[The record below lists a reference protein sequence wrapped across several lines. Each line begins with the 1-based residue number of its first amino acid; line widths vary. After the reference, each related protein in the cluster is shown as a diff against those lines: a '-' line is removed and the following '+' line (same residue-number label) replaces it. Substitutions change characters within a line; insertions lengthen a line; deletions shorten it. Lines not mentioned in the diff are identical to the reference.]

1 MNNPSNFNIPNHVAI
16 IMDGNAR
23 WAKKNNLS
31 TIKGHK
37 KGVENIKD
45 IAKLSLKYGIKY
57 LTLYA
62 FSAEN
67 WQRSKYE
74 VNNLFNLLD
83 NYLDNDI
90 QYLHNNNI
98 RLNIIG
104 DLDNIDENIKEKI
117 YRLEKDT
124 INNDSLILTIAIS
137 YGSRQEI
144 QYCIKNIVNDI
155 LANKS
160 TIDDISLDYISNNMY
175 SNIPDPDLL
184 IRTGSEKRLSNF
196 LLWQIAYT
204 ELSFIDQYWPEFS
217 EDDFFNCVQE
227 YNIRNRRYGKR

>member
-117 YRLEKDT
+117 YRIEKDT

-227 YNIRNRRYGKR
+227 YNNRNRRYGKR

>member
-83 NYLDNDI
+83 NYLDND
-90 QYLHNNNI
+90 
-98 RLNIIG
+98 
-104 DLDNIDENIKEKI
+104 
-117 YRLEKDT
+117 T
-124 INNDSLILTIAIS
+124 IS
-137 YGSRQEI
+137 
-144 QYCIKNIVNDI
+144 V
-155 LANKS
+155 
-160 TIDDISLDYISNNMY
+160 
-175 SNIPDPDLL
+175 
-184 IRTGSEKRLSNF
+184 
-196 LLWQIAYT
+196 
-204 ELSFIDQYWPEFS
+204 
-217 EDDFFNCVQE
+217 
-227 YNIRNRRYGKR
+227 

>member
-31 TIKGHK
+31 TINGHK

-160 TIDDISLDYISNNMY
+160 TIDDISFPQLTI
-175 SNIPDPDLL
+175 
-184 IRTGSEKRLSNF
+184 F
-196 LLWQIAYT
+196 L
-204 ELSFIDQYWPEFS
+204 
-217 EDDFFNCVQE
+217 N
-227 YNIRNRRYGKR
+227 

>member
-31 TIKGHK
+31 TINGHK

-227 YNIRNRRYGKR
+227 YNNRNRRYGKR

>member
-31 TIKGHK
+31 TIKGHE

-90 QYLHNNNI
+90 QYLHNHNI

-104 DLDNIDENIKEKI
+104 DLDNVGENIKEKI

-160 TIDDISLDYISNNMY
+160 TIDDISLDYISSNMY